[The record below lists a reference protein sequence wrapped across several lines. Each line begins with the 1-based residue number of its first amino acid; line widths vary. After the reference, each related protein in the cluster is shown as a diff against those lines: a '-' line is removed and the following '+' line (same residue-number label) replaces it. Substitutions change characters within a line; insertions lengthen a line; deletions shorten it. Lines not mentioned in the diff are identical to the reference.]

1 MPAPGDVLAGLSTI
15 ANDWRA
21 VAVAWHLL
29 MAAGALAVATGW
41 WRPSG
46 RLVARLLV
54 LPVVSVATLAALSG
68 NPFTAAAFAVLAGAL
83 LAGAARVPAA
93 PVRPAPPPAMAA
105 GAALTVFGLTYPHF
119 LEAGSW
125 TAYLYASP
133 FGLLPCPTLAVL
145 IGVTLLVRT
154 LRTDMWSAP
163 LVAAGLFYGGV
174 GVARLGVVLDAALV
188 AGALLLGVVTMA
200 EAFGW
205 RSVRATGRER
215 ASAMPGDDV
224 IAAPLATLTHAVTI
238 GGPASTVWPW
248 LVQMGAGRR
257 AGWYSYDL
265 LDNGRRPSASRIVPE
280 LQAVRVGTVFPALPG
295 VTEGFVVHAIDPGRA
310 LVLAWPAP
318 DGAPMVTWAFALKPR
333 PGCETRL
340 LVRVRGRDD
349 YRFRG
354 LPGWLSAPAVRLVHF
369 VMERRQLLGIAR
381 RVEAAARDARI
392 PAFSRTLHGRTS

>member
-1 MPAPGDVLAGLSTI
+1 MPAPEDVLAGLTAV

-21 VAVAWHLL
+21 VAVAWHLWL
-29 MAAGALAVATGW
+29 AAGALAFAAGW
-41 WRPSG
+41 WWPTG

-54 LPVVSVATLAALSG
+54 LPVVSVAALAALSG

-93 PVRPAPPPAMAA
+93 PVRPASWPAIVA
-105 GAALTVFGLTYPHF
+105 GVALTAFGLTYPHF
-119 LEAGSW
+119 LDAGTW

-145 IGVTLLVRT
+145 IGLTLLVRT
-154 LRTDMWSAP
+154 LRTAMWSVP
-163 LVAAGLFYGGV
+163 LAIAGVFYGSV
-174 GVARLGVVLDAALV
+174 GFLSLGVVLDT
-188 AGALLLGVVTMA
+188 ALLLGALVLGAVTAA
-200 EAFGW
+200 EASGW
-205 RSVRATGRER
+205 RSVRATPRER
-215 ASAMPGDDV
+215 DSQMPGDDA
-224 IAAPLATLTHAVTI
+224 IPAPLATLTHAVTL

-248 LVQMGAGRR
+248 IVQMGAGRR
-257 AGWYSYDL
+257 AGWYSYDF
-265 LDNGRRPSASRIVPE
+265 LDNGRTPSATRIVPE
-280 LQAVRVGTVFPALPG
+280 LQDATVGTVFPAMPE
-295 VTEGFVVHAIDPGRA
+295 VTEGFVVHAIDPGRS

-333 PGCETRL
+333 PACETRL
-340 LVRVRGRDD
+340 LVRVRGREG

-381 RVEAAARDARI
+381 RVEASVRDARAV
-392 PAFSRTLHGRTS
+392 AFARSLQRHTV